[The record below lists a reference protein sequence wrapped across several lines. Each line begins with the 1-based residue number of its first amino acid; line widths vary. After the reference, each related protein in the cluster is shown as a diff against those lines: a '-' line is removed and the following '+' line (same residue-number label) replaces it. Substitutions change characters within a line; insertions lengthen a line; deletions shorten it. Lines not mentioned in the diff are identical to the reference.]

1 MKMLFWIAALAT
13 GLLMTAARAKAHY
26 EVMTRNDIFF
36 AEHDGVKLLGD
47 FYAPKGLDKVPVLV
61 AVHGGGWQVGNRKF
75 YSNWGPY
82 LAKNGYAVFAIEYRL
97 MKPDVKTYPGAVY
110 DTKAA
115 VQYVRAKA
123 GELGIDP
130 ERIGMVGDSAG
141 AHLSALVA
149 LAGEEPAFSGEY
161 RSDPHASVSAKVK
174 AVVGFYGVYD
184 MLAQWEHDLLARPRD
199 NISEKFL
206 GAAPYTNRRIFFEA
220 SPISY
225 ATVDRNLT
233 RFLLIHGDHD
243 DIVDPGTQSM
253 PFLAALKQAGFF
265 VRTVVIPGAGHFF
278 VTDPVEDTS
287 FSGFAGPRVVRFV
300 AALFGIDIAETA
312 SADIPTARKQPRQFK
327 TVIGSKSAETKTP
340 PAKKDKS
347 PGTSRS
353 KPESKWVSLVRAR
366 KRRAQRRRGQ
376 TARQETP

>member
-1 MKMLFWIAALAT
+1 MNKLFWIAALAT
-13 GLLMTAARAKAHY
+13 GLLMAAARAKADY

-47 FYAPKGLDKVPVLV
+47 FYAPKGLDKAPVLV

-149 LAGEEPAFSGEY
+149 LAGEEPAFSSEY

-174 AVVGFYGVYD
+174 TVVGFYGVYD

-220 SPISY
+220 SPIRY

-243 DIVDPGTQSM
+243 DIVDPSTQSM
-253 PFLAALKQAGFF
+253 AFLAALKQAGFL

-278 VTDPVEDTS
+278 VTDPVDDTS
-287 FSGFAGPRVVRFV
+287 FNGFAGPKVVRF
-300 AALFGIDIAETA
+300 L
-312 SADIPTARKQPRQFK
+312 
-327 TVIGSKSAETKTP
+327 
-340 PAKKDKS
+340 KD
-347 PGTSRS
+347 
-353 KPESKWVSLVRAR
+353 VL
-366 KRRAQRRRGQ
+366 
-376 TARQETP
+376 